1 MRHRL
6 QFTIKKLV
14 RMALLLLG
22 VSLSAFLLM
31 DAAPLDP
38 LQTNIGQ
45 AALGSMSPEQ
55 LARLEEYWADDGPP
69 PQWRQEMKLGQPLK

>member
-6 QFTIKKLV
+6 QFAAKKMI

-22 VSLSAFLLM
+22 VSLTAFLLM

-55 LARLEEYWADDGPP
+55 IDRLEQYWGVGVPP
-69 PQWRQEMKLGQPLK
+69 AG

>member
-1 MRHRL
+1 MELGMRHRL

-45 AALGSMSPEQ
+45 AALGSTARKLTSVLDSQ
-55 LARLEEYWADDGPP
+55 LPVISLLASL
-69 PQWRQEMKLGQPLK
+69 

>member
-1 MRHRL
+1 MELGMRHRL
-6 QFTIKKLV
+6 QFTIKKSV

-45 AALGSMSPEQ
+45 AS
-55 LARLEEYWADDGPP
+55 
-69 PQWRQEMKLGQPLK
+69 